1 MHFFESKPFCV
12 SLKETLYPSFYL
24 KQLQAGSCCTC
35 LLKLCNSSLKFTAT
49 YHHIYRIK
57 SIIKKKFSKTFCNRN
72 VGRNLRPVSSLKA
85 YDWIRLNFLSLNDL
99 KFPIFFS
106 FRGIYLSFFFRISKH
121 FYHTYAY
128 RRNSFI

>member
-1 MHFFESKPFCV
+1 MHFFENKPFRV

-24 KQLQAGSCCTC
+24 KQLLAGKCCTC
-35 LLKLCNSSLKFTAT
+35 WLKLCNSSLKFIVT

-72 VGRNLRPVSSLKA
+72 VGGNLRPVSSLKA
-85 YDWIRLNFLSLNDL
+85 YDWIRPNFLSLNEL
-99 KFPIFFS
+99 KFPNFFS
-106 FRGIYLSFFFRISKH
+106 FCGIYLSLFFRISKH

-128 RRNSFI
+128 WRNSFI